1 MLPKELEDDLTKFKY
16 YVPTDGSIDGSKKT
30 NLKQLHDLEKVVIK
44 RNPRLSAMIQN
55 VVTTEGVG
63 KIHWRIVELKKIIK
77 RAAIEHGFGDA
88 CSLGYGDEESKRSMS
103 LVDPTLLPGEDK
115 CYRPINKLPN
125 HKKLPTNHDTTV
137 EGMDSFQ
144 CNVCVYDILVGKR
157 RPKQLDGRRLSNCI
171 VEDNKAVGFQSG
183 KCQGC

>member
-1 MLPKELEDDLTKFKY
+1 MYQRMAVSMAATTK
-16 YVPTDGSIDGSKKT
+16 

-44 RNPRLSAMIQN
+44 RNPKLSAMIQN

-63 KIHWRIVELKKIIK
+63 KIHLRVVELKEKIK

-125 HKKLPTNHDTTV
+125 H
-137 EGMDSFQ
+137 
-144 CNVCVYDILVGKR
+144 
-157 RPKQLDGRRLSNCI
+157 
-171 VEDNKAVGFQSG
+171 
-183 KCQGC
+183 